1 MRTLGL
7 ISGQYLHERWQ
18 VITESSEQWGKYI
31 SKLGDMQ
38 ILVAWL
44 LELNLVQTALGIEN
58 NNILDGSL
66 ILL

>member
-18 VITESSEQWGKYI
+18 VITEPSEQWGKYI

>member
-1 MRTLGL
+1 M
-7 ISGQYLHERWQ
+7 EP
-18 VITESSEQWGKYI
+18 SEQWGKYI

-58 NNILDGSL
+58 NNILDGSF